1 MHVAYA
7 QMLLLLNTNTMSI
20 VQTACTQNM
29 VKAIM
34 PESYAIVELRLYH
47 AF

>member
-1 MHVAYA
+1 MATSILL
-7 QMLLLLNTNTMSI
+7 MLDTNTTSI
-20 VQTACTQNM
+20 VQTACAQSM

-34 PESYAIVELRLYH
+34 PESYAIVKLRLYH